1 MNSLNKWSVVSGRWS
16 EISFSWPPTT
26 DHWPLIKIMAQKN
39 QTFESSLGELEK
51 IVRKLEDGDLS
62 LEESLKLFEDGVR
75 ISRECQERLSQAER
89 RIEILLKDE
98 KGSPILQE
106 INSDTLDEPPQPK
119 IKRRIVFD
127 EEQDESP
134 F

>member
-1 MNSLNKWSVVSGRWS
+1 
-16 EISFSWPPTT
+16 
-26 DHWPLIKIMAQKN
+26 MAQKN

-62 LEESLKLFEDGVR
+62 LEESLRLFEDGVR
-75 ISRECQERLSQAER
+75 LSRECQERLNQAER

-98 KGSPILQE
+98 KGNPILQE
-106 INSDTLDEPPQPK
+106 VNADNLNEPREPK
-119 IKRRIVFD
+119 IKRRIVFED
-127 EEQDESP
+127 NEEESP

>member
-1 MNSLNKWSVVSGRWS
+1 
-16 EISFSWPPTT
+16 
-26 DHWPLIKIMAQKN
+26 MAQKN

-75 ISRECQERLSQAER
+75 LSRECQERLSKAER

-98 KGSPILQE
+98 TGNPILQE
-106 INSDTLDEPPQPK
+106 INADAADEPRAPK

-127 EEQDESP
+127 DDAAEEESP

>member
-1 MNSLNKWSVVSGRWS
+1 
-16 EISFSWPPTT
+16 
-26 DHWPLIKIMAQKN
+26 MAQKN

-75 ISRECQERLSQAER
+75 LSRECQERLNKAER
-89 RIEILLKDE
+89 RIEVLLKDE
-98 KGSPILQE
+98 KGNPILQE
-106 INSDTLDEPPQPK
+106 INSETINEPREPK
-119 IKRRIVFD
+119 IKRRIVFEDD
-127 EEQDESP
+127 EEESP

>member
-1 MNSLNKWSVVSGRWS
+1 MKS
-16 EISFSWPPTT
+16 
-26 DHWPLIKIMAQKN
+26 

-51 IVRKLEDGDLS
+51 IVRKLEDGELS

-75 ISRECQERLSQAER
+75 LSRECQERLNQAER
-89 RIEILLKDE
+89 RIEILLKDVD
-98 KGSPILQE
+98 GNPVLQE
-106 INSDTLDEPPQPK
+106 VTPETLSEPREPK

-127 EEQDESP
+127 TDDESP

>member
-1 MNSLNKWSVVSGRWS
+1 
-16 EISFSWPPTT
+16 
-26 DHWPLIKIMAQKN
+26 MAKN
-39 QTFESSLGELEK
+39 QTFESSLGDLEK

-75 ISRECQERLSQAER
+75 LSRECQERLTKAER

-98 KGSPILQE
+98 KGNPLLQE
-106 INSDTLDEPPQPK
+106 INTEVSDEPREPK

-127 EEQDESP
+127 DDGDESP